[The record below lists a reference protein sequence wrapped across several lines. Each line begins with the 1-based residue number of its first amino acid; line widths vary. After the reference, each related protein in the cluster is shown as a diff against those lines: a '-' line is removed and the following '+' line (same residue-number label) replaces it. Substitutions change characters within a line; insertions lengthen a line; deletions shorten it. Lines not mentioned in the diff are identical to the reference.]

1 MGPSGSLAF
10 HYFVRRGV
18 HNITV
23 CPSVCLSV
31 CLSVVYACTSA
42 SLQTHLKHQ
51 ISNVKFSDGACC
63 LWLWHGPPGS
73 VTLSTS
79 AFADDVIFPHNGS
92 RGNVDLRVVL
102 QQGVA
107 TFQRIRQGSPHCL
120 TLSSYTITSN
130 CAPGGKVC
138 CSRLP
143 SNTVE
148 RRDGRVGLAIKDVA
162 GIDYRSGCSLRLW
175 NHCWHTYASVRPIK
189 QKR

>member
-1 MGPSGSLAF
+1 MLPL
-10 HYFVRRGV
+10 
-18 HNITV
+18 
-23 CPSVCLSV
+23 
-31 CLSVVYACTSA
+31 VVAW
-42 SLQTHLKHQ
+42 
-51 ISNVKFSDGACC
+51 FSC
-63 LWLWHGPPGS
+63 GS

-148 RRDGRVGLAIKDVA
+148 RRDGRVGLAIKDIA
-162 GIDYRSGCSLRLW
+162 GSTTGRDAASDCGIIARTLTHQLGLSSRSG
-175 NHCWHTYASVRPIK
+175 RPTG
-189 QKR
+189 

>member
-1 MGPSGSLAF
+1 MLPL
-10 HYFVRRGV
+10 
-18 HNITV
+18 
-23 CPSVCLSV
+23 
-31 CLSVVYACTSA
+31 VVAWSSC
-42 SLQTHLKHQ
+42 
-51 ISNVKFSDGACC
+51 
-63 LWLWHGPPGS
+63 GS

-162 GIDYRSGCSLRLW
+162 GFDYRSGCSLRLW
-175 NHCWHTYASVRPIK
+175 NHCSHTYASVRPIK